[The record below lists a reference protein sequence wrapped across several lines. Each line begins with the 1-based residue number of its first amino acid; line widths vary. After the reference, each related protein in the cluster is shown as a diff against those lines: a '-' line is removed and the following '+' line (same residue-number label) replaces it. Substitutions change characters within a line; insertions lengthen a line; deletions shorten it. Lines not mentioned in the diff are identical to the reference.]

1 MSAADRVLS
10 RGEALPTLGGA
21 TTRSGKSLKEYSIL
35 PGFGLSLGLTLTYT
49 SLVVLLPLAG
59 LFLRSSTLGWEAF
72 WTAVLDPRVLASL
85 RLSFGAAFVAA
96 SVNAVFGMV
105 VAWTLTRYRFPG
117 RRILDAL
124 VDLPFA
130 LPTAVS
136 GIALTTLFVPTG
148 WFGSRLA
155 PLGIEVAFT
164 KLGIVI
170 ALVLIG
176 LPFVVRTLQPA
187 IEDLR
192 TEVEE
197 AAATLGARR
206 GYIFLRIVLPSL
218 LPALLTGFALA
229 FARGV
234 GEYGS
239 VIFIAGNMPFETE
252 ITPLLIMIRLEQ
264 YDYAGAAAIGTVM
277 LVVSF
282 LLLLSINLLQHW
294 SRRRSGGR

>member
-1 MSAADRVLS
+1 
-10 RGEALPTLGGA
+10 
-21 TTRSGKSLKEYSIL
+21 
-35 PGFGLSLGLTLTYT
+35 
-49 SLVVLLPLAG
+49 
-59 LFLRSSTLGWEAF
+59 
-72 WTAVLDPRVLASL
+72 VLDPRVLASL
-85 RLSFGAAFVAA
+85 KLSFGSAFLAAA
-96 SVNAVFGMV
+96 VNAVFGLI

-117 RRILDAL
+117 RRLLDAL

-176 LPFVVRTLQPA
+176 LPFVVRTVQPA

-192 TEVEE
+192 IEVEE

-206 GYIFLRIVLPSL
+206 GYIFFRVVVPAL

-239 VIFIAGNMPFETE
+239 VIFIAGNMPFATE

-264 YDYAGAAAIGTVM
+264 FDYAGAAAIGTVM
-277 LVVSF
+277 LVISF
-282 LLLLSINLLQHW
+282 LLLLSINLLQLW

>member
-1 MSAADRVLS
+1 MSAADRATMGS
-10 RGEALPTLGGA
+10 EFSLPHGA
-21 TTRSGKSLKEYSIL
+21 PPTRKRLKEYSIL

-49 SLVVLLPLAG
+49 SLLVLLPLAG
-59 LFLRSSTLGWEAF
+59 LFLKSTTLGWEAF
-72 WTAVLDPRVLASL
+72 WGAVLDARVLASL
-85 RLSFGAAFVAA
+85 RLSFGSAFIAA
-96 SVNAVFGMV
+96 SVNAVFGLI

-117 RRILDAL
+117 RRLLDAL

-170 ALVLIG
+170 ALILIG
-176 LPFVVRTLQPA
+176 LPFVVRTVQPA

-192 TEVEE
+192 IEVEE
-197 AAATLGARR
+197 AAATLGAKR
-206 GYIFLRIVLPSL
+206 GHIFLRVVLPAL

-277 LVVSF
+277 LVLSF
-282 LLLLSINLLQHW
+282 LLLLGINLLQLW